1 MRQHDPMLRLIGG
14 FKLVKALA
22 LVVFAVSLL
31 EPAWRHELRVLVQTF
46 GVDPE
51 HYLADV
57 IAKLRNLDRAHRL
70 EIAIALCV
78 YASLFTVEGVGLIL
92 RKVWAEYLTIVITV
106 SFIPFEIYEMVEK
119 ESFLKGL
126 VIAANVAA
134 VVYLLWRLRR
144 DKHWPWRR
152 VRTRNAIGGTAS

>member
-31 EPAWRHELRVLVQTF
+31 DPWWRHQLHLLARAA
-46 GVDPE
+46 GVDPD
-51 HYLADV
+51 HRLADV
-57 IAKLRNLDRAHRL
+57 IAKLRSLDHAHRL

-78 YASLFTVEGVGLIL
+78 YASLYVVEGVGLVM
-92 RKVWAEYLTIVITV
+92 RKLWAEYLTVVITT
-106 SFIPFEIYEMVEK
+106 SFIPFEVYEMVEK
-119 ESFLKGL
+119 ESVLKAV
-126 VIAANVAA
+126 VIVLNVAA

-144 DKHWPWRR
+144 DKHWPWRQR
-152 VRTRNAIGGTAS
+152 AS

>member
-1 MRQHDPMLRLIGG
+1 MREHHHDPMLRLIGA

-31 EPAWRHELRVLVQTF
+31 EPAWRHELRVLVQAF

-78 YASLFTVEGVGLIL
+78 YASLFTVEGVGLVM
-92 RKVWAEYLTIVITV
+92 RKLWAEYVTIIITT
-106 SFIPFEIYEMVEK
+106 SFIPLEIYEMVEK
-119 ESFLKGL
+119 GSIVKAL
-126 VIAANVAA
+126 VIVANLAA

-144 DKHWPWRR
+144 DKHWPWRHR
-152 VRTRNAIGGTAS
+152 DS